1 MAAVATGFGKLVHPR
16 PQIRSPTI
24 VAYAVALE
32 RVVGEARTK
41 VKVKVKVKVTSP
53 GEGGWGGEDAGN
65 GDEVFVARHVTV
77 QGLQRA
83 CYGVRASNF
92 EASDRGEVLN
102 AAVALLSS
110 GCFYLLKSILK
121 ITWRRKQML

>member
-1 MAAVATGFGKLVHPR
+1 MGKLVHPR

-32 RVVGEARTK
+32 KVVGKTRMK
-41 VKVKVKVKVTSP
+41 VKAKVTSP
-53 GEGGWGGEDAGN
+53 GEGGWRGEDAGN
-65 GDEVFVARHVTV
+65 GDEVLVARHVAV

-83 CYGVRASNF
+83 RSGARASNF

-102 AAVALLSS
+102 AAVALLSTD
-110 GCFYLLKSILK
+110 CFYLLKSILK
-121 ITWRRKQML
+121 VTWRRKQML

>member
-1 MAAVATGFGKLVHPR
+1 MGKLVHPR

-32 RVVGEARTK
+32 KVVGKARMK
-41 VKVKVKVKVTSP
+41 VKAKVIVKAKVKVKVKVTSP
-53 GEGGWGGEDAGN
+53 GEGGWRGEDAGN
-65 GDEVFVARHVTV
+65 SDEVLVARHVAV

-83 CYGVRASNF
+83 RYGVRAPNF

-102 AAVALLSS
+102 AAVALLLS

-121 ITWRRKQML
+121 VT

>member
-1 MAAVATGFGKLVHPR
+1 MGKLVHPR

-32 RVVGEARTK
+32 KVVGKARMK
-41 VKVKVKVKVTSP
+41 VKAKVKVKVKVTSP
-53 GEGGWGGEDAGN
+53 GEGGWRGEDAGN
-65 GDEVFVARHVTV
+65 GDEVLVARHVAV

-83 CYGVRASNF
+83 RYGVRASNF

-110 GCFYLLKSILK
+110 GCFYLLKNILK
-121 ITWRRKQML
+121 VTWRRKQML

>member
-1 MAAVATGFGKLVHPR
+1 MGKLVHPR

-32 RVVGEARTK
+32 RVVGEARMK

-53 GEGGWGGEDAGN
+53 GEGGWRGEDAGN
-65 GDEVFVARHVTV
+65 SDEVLVARHVAV

-83 CYGVRASNF
+83 RCGARASDF

-110 GCFYLLKSILK
+110 GCFYLLKNILK
-121 ITWRRKQML
+121 VTWRRKQML

>member
-1 MAAVATGFGKLVHPR
+1 MLKLTDYR
-16 PQIRSPTI
+16 GCGGNR
-24 VAYAVALE
+24 
-32 RVVGEARTK
+32 VGEVGPPKTTDSVSDDRGVCGGT
-41 VKVKVKVKVTSP
+41 

-65 GDEVFVARHVTV
+65 GDEVLVARHVTV

-83 CYGVRASNF
+83 RCGARASDF
-92 EASDRGEVLN
+92 ETSDRGEVLN

-121 ITWRRKQML
+121 VTWRRKQML

>member
-1 MAAVATGFGKLVHPR
+1 MAAVATGLGKLVHPR

-32 RVVGEARTK
+32 KVVGEARI
-41 VKVKVKVKVTSP
+41 KVKVKVKVTSP
-53 GEGGWGGEDAGN
+53 GEGGWRGEDAGN
-65 GDEVFVARHVTV
+65 GDEVLVARHVAV

-83 CYGVRASNF
+83 RSGARASNF
-92 EASDRGEVLN
+92 ETSDRGEVLN

-110 GCFYLLKSILK
+110 DCFHCLKSILK
-121 ITWRRKQML
+121 VTWCRKQTL